1 MSDHQEK
8 HKQIELKTESGS
20 IKFDDY
26 IALQSWINKQKLIY
40 KYHNPSSQKYA
51 LQNVFQQMEQAWAQ
65 LAHILSNGIQRQL
78 NNPDQ
83 YNAQI
88 NKFVKEFQN
97 YLNQGIIFTSDAPHS
112 TFISQQAKIR
122 PEYGVVAI
130 AEIYNHNIQNID
142 KHALDGIEQV
152 KKYMHGTEE
161 RSTNEWDKLI
171 ELKIRWNDELE
182 KHKQEWSLQYS
193 NELTTARSLND
204 ESAEILQKWKD
215 QIELNTKEL
224 NDTEHSF
231 KLNYERA
238 FDSAKNE
245 LERITTTY
253 DAKLSLQASVRYWG
267 LQKKHHDNRTIAFG
281 ITLAVSAILV
291 IIGLLV
297 FSSQFLDVNFKE
309 IHISR
314 LVSAAVLTTFG
325 IWVIKILSN
334 IFMSH
339 MHLATDAQER
349 RTMIHT
355 YLALTRKG
363 HGPKEE
369 DRQLILQ
376 TLFRPSTSGMVK
388 EDSGPANLVDMV
400 NRLASRNTN

>member
-1 MSDHQEK
+1 MSDHEVER
-8 HKQIELKTESGS
+8 KQIAFQTESGT
-20 IKFDDY
+20 IRFDEY
-26 IALQSWINKQKLIY
+26 SLLNNWMNEQKSIY
-40 KYHNPSSQKYA
+40 KFHHPSSQKYG
-51 LQNVFQQMEQAWAQ
+51 LLNVFQQMDQAWIQ
-65 LAHILSNGIQRQL
+65 LSQIISNGLQRQL
-78 NNPDQ
+78 NNPEQ
-83 YNAQI
+83 YNIQVDRFA
-88 NKFVKEFQN
+88 NELKK
-97 YLNQGIIFTSDAPHS
+97 YLDQKIIFTSDSPHS
-112 TFISQQAKIR
+112 LFISTQGGAR
-122 PEYGVVAI
+122 PEYGVASI
-130 AEIYNHNIQNID
+130 AEIYGHNIQNID
-142 KHALDGIEQV
+142 KHALDGIAQA
-152 KKYMHGTEE
+152 KKYMQGSEE
-161 RSTNEWDKLI
+161 RASNEWEKLT

-182 KHKQEWSLQYS
+182 KHKQEWISQYS

-204 ESAEILQKWKD
+204 ESIETLKKWKD
-215 QIELNTKEL
+215 QIELSTKEL
-224 NDTEHSF
+224 DDVEHNF
-231 KLNYERA
+231 KLKYENSVE
-238 FDSAKNE
+238 SAKNE
-245 LERITTTY
+245 LDRITTTY

-281 ITLAVSAILV
+281 ITLAVSTTLV

-325 IWVIKILSN
+325 IWIIKILSN